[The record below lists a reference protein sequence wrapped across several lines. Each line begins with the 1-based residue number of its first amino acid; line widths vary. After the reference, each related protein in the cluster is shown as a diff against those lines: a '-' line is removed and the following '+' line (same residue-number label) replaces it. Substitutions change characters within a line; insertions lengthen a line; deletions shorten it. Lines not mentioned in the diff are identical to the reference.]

1 MFFRAIARPLLASWF
16 IYGGIES
23 VLTPERRAER
33 AAPVVSPLLVE
44 AGLEDV
50 KVTDMVKVHGAA
62 TIVAASI
69 LALSRT
75 PKTAGFALAGL
86 AAVTVAAGRPFW
98 REEDEETRLRERERF
113 MMNLSLFGATVL
125 AATSGHGA
133 NHRARVKAKKAKSR
147 DKELAAKVSRNEQK
161 TLRNKKSIA
170 KNSSSKSSK
179 RGK

>member
-33 AAPVVSPLLVE
+33 AEPVVKPLLVE

-62 TIVAASI
+62 TIAAASI

-98 REEDEETRLRERERF
+98 REEDEEVRLRERERF

-125 AATSGHGA
+125 AATAGHGSK
-133 NHRARVKAKKAKSR
+133 HKDRAKAKKIKAH
-147 DKELAAKVSRNEQK
+147 DKALAAKVSKNEQK
-161 TLRNKKSIA
+161 IARNQKA
-170 KNSSSKSSK
+170 LSKK

>member
-16 IYGGIES
+16 IYGGLES
-23 VLTPERRAER
+23 VLTPQPRAARAE
-33 AAPVVSPLLVE
+33 PVVKPLLVE

-62 TIVAASI
+62 TLAAASM

-98 REEDEETRLRERERF
+98 REEDEEDRLRERERF
-113 MMNLSLFGATVL
+113 MVNVSLLGATAL
-125 AATSGHGA
+125 AATAGHGSKHTA
-133 NHRARVKAKKAKSR
+133 RAKAKKVKAQHKALEAK
-147 DKELAAKVSRNEQK
+147 AAKNEQK
-161 TLRNKKSIA
+161 IARNQKMLNK
-170 KNSSSKSSK
+170 K